1 MEKFPG
7 RIVLLLLCLVLS
19 GCAKAETAQPATEP
33 TQAAA
38 HTQPVTEPV
47 MEVVTAPV
55 TEPATEPSTMNVE
68 AEAEAMEEAPP
79 PPVAVV
85 LEAEAPGELEERC
98 DVAVIDY
105 SNTQDGYVMVRY
117 LVPSESRLKVLV
129 NGPDTKYSYNLPV
142 DEWTVFPLSDRN
154 GTYQIGVY
162 QNISGTKYAKV
173 LAAETEVNMT
183 DEFAPF
189 LRPNQYVNYTE
200 ATLAVSKG
208 LEITADYEA
217 PLDKVAAV
225 YDYVVSNLSYDHDR
239 AATVKS
245 GYIPDLDQVLE
256 EKKGICFDYAA
267 LMTAML
273 RSQQIPCK
281 MVFGYA
287 GSVYHAWIS
296 VWTEDSG
303 WVDGVIFF
311 DGVAWKR
318 LDPTFASTENQS
330 DSIMNYINNNSNYQ
344 EKYFY

>member
-1 MEKFPG
+1 MGKFTG
-7 RIVLLLLCLVLS
+7 KIVLLLICLLLS
-19 GCAKAETAQPATEP
+19 GCRKAETAQPATEP
-33 TQAAA
+33 TQVAV
-38 HTQPVTEPV
+38 HTQPVTESV
-47 MEVVTAPV
+47 METTKPV
-55 TEPATEPSTMNVE
+55 TEPTTEPPTVNVE
-68 AEAEAMEEAPP
+68 AEAEALEEAPP

-85 LEAEAPGELEERC
+85 LVAEAPGEQEERC
-98 DVAVIDY
+98 DAAVIDY

-117 LVPSESRLKVLV
+117 LMPSESRLKVLV
-129 NGPDTKYSYNLPV
+129 KGPDTTYSYNLPV
-142 DEWTVFPLSDRN
+142 DEWTVFPLSDGN
-154 GTYQIGVY
+154 GYYQIGVY
-162 QNISGTKYAKV
+162 QNVSGTKYAKV
-173 LAAETEVNMT
+173 LAAETEVSMS

-208 LEITADYEA
+208 LEITTGYEA

-225 YDYVVSNLSYDHDR
+225 YDYVVSNLSYDYER

-287 GSVYHAWIS
+287 GEIYHAWIS
-296 VWTEDSG
+296 VWTEENG
-303 WVDGVIFF
+303 WIDGAIFF
-311 DGVAWKR
+311 DGNTWKR
-318 LDPTFASTENQS
+318 MDPTFASS
-330 DSIMNYINNNSNYQ
+330 AAGDSSIMDYIENGSYTA
-344 EKYFY
+344 KYLY